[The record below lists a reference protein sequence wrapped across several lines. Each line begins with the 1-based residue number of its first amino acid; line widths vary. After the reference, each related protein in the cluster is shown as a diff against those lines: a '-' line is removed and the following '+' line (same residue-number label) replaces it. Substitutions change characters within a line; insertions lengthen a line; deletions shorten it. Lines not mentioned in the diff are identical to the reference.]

1 MSEEQ
6 QDIIVRIEDA
16 IGGQYIGIAGV
27 CRYEAA
33 GAYLSDRDWCETGGG
48 VHARSQGS
56 LSTSRGVSC
65 PSFGGPEN
73 TWCSMNEATT
83 LAALDSLGR
92 WMESMETA
100 NAVSQAACEE
110 EPLRM
115 VSQADLDAQVAEATE
130 GMVPQDVYDD
140 LSRQLDRAFTQDDVN
155 EQVEAATEGMVPQE
169 ELDAQ
174 VAEAEASAQTSGGV
188 TLTRHEHEYMK
199 ITACTAIG
207 VCQANG
213 MTQVRSEYSA
223 LVAECGDATWSQ
235 NGRIGDAYAVAT
247 KDVNIFQSKVGHRG
261 TYLSH
266 RCEDWFE

>member
-16 IGGQYIGIAGV
+16 IGGQYLGIAGV

-33 GAYLSDRDWCETGGG
+33 GAYLS
-48 VHARSQGS
+48 
-56 LSTSRGVSC
+56 
-65 PSFGGPEN
+65 
-73 TWCSMNEATT
+73 EA
-83 LAALDSLGR
+83 D
-92 WMESMETA
+92 
-100 NAVSQAACEE
+100 
-110 EPLRM
+110 
-115 VSQADLDAQVAEATE
+115 
-130 GMVPQDVYDD
+130 
-140 LSRQLDRAFTQDDVN
+140 
-155 EQVEAATEGMVPQE
+155 
-169 ELDAQ
+169 
-174 VAEAEASAQTSGGV
+174 ASAQTSGGV

-199 ITACTAIG
+199 VTACTAIG

-223 LVAECGDATWSQ
+223 LVAECGDATWHF
-235 NGRIGDAYAVAT
+235 NHRIGDAYDFAT

>member
-1 MSEEQ
+1 MRFSKLSGIATGLVLTFAGQTFGHDIDPADSCSGYSCSTPGQQCGPGVQGAYNDAYVCSEEKQ
-6 QDIIVRIEDA
+6 WVRVPSTWEEDP
-16 IGGQYIGIAGV
+16 
-27 CRYEAA
+27 
-33 GAYLSDRDWCETGGG
+33 
-48 VHARSQGS
+48 S
-56 LSTSRGVSC
+56 LFALLFHGHDHDEVEGLFNSS
-65 PSFGGPEN
+65 EN
-73 TWCSMNEATT
+73 
-83 LAALDSLGR
+83 
-92 WMESMETA
+92 ESMFP
-100 NAVSQAACEE
+100 QEE
-110 EPLRM
+110 LDDEIAQKLEGMFTQEELDDEIAQKLEGM
-115 VSQADLDAQVAEATE
+115 VPQEELDAAVAEATE
-130 GMVPQDVYDD
+130 GMVPQED
-140 LSRQLDRAFTQDDVN
+140 
-155 EQVEAATEGMVPQE
+155 
-169 ELDAQ
+169 LDAA
-174 VAEAEASAQTSGGV
+174 VAAAEASAQTSGGV